1 MNRFNSP
8 PLPAWLAEM
17 LPFERF
23 VVEVPFGAPLGSTP
37 RRMHVMTAGPEDG
50 PVVLMLHGNPTWGF
64 LYRKVATALRS
75 TAAGQRLRLVVP
87 DLIGLGFSDKPRDP
101 AAHTLEHH
109 ARSIAALVDGL
120 GLERLIFVGQD
131 WGGPI
136 GLRALADRP
145 ERLAGLVL
153 MNTGVGPPN
162 PDFKPT
168 PFHRFANMPVVSTL
182 AFRLFGFPQR
192 ILHKV
197 QGDPDSIRGIV
208 ARAYRYPLRGW
219 RNNAAP
225 LALARMVPNALDHPS
240 VAGLERCK
248 ALVEEHAAREAPA
261 ALVWGDRDPILGRL
275 RKRTERLLPYAPVTR
290 TEAGHFLQEEVPEEI
305 AEAILGVAERAFG
318 SA

>member
-1 MNRFNSP
+1 MNRLTP
-8 PLPAWLAEM
+8 PALPAWLAEL

-23 VVEVPFGAPLGSTP
+23 VVEVPFGAE
-37 RRMHVMTAGPEDG
+37 RHRMHVMTAGPEDG
-50 PVVLMLHGNPTWGF
+50 PAVFLLHGNPTWGF
-64 LYRKVATALRS
+64 LYRKVARAL
-75 TAAGQRLRLVVP
+75 TGTPAGRRLRLVVP
-87 DLIGLGFSDKPRDP
+87 DLVGLGFSDKPREL
-101 AAHTLEHH
+101 AVHTLESH
-109 ARSIAALVDGL
+109 ARSIGALIDGL
-120 GLERLIFVGQD
+120 GLERLVFVGQD

-145 ERLAGLVL
+145 QHLAGLVL

-162 PDFKPT
+162 PDFRPT
-168 PFHRFANMPVVSTL
+168 TFHRFANRPVVSPL

-197 QGDPDSIRGIV
+197 QGDPGSIRGVV

-219 RNNAAP
+219 RSNAAP
-225 LALARMVPNALDHPS
+225 LALARMVPDALDHPS
-240 VAGLERCK
+240 VAGLARCK
-248 ALVEEHAAREAPA
+248 ELVEEHARREAPA

-305 AEAILGVAERAFG
+305 AGAIVGVAERAFG
-318 SA
+318 SS